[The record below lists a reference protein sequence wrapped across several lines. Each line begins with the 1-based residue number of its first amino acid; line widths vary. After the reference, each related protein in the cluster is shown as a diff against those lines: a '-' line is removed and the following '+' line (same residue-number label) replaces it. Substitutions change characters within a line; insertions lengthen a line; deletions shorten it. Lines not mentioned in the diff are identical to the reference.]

1 MKNAVTHSFA
11 RTLLAVSMLGLPSAA
26 LLTLPAVA
34 HAQAQAGTPMNVR
47 GSVVSLSGNVLK
59 VTTRE
64 GATVDVTLAEGW
76 KVAGVGHAA
85 IADIK
90 SGDYVGIASLPK
102 SDGGD
107 GALEVVIFP
116 PAMKGLGEGNHGWD
130 LKPNSSMTN
139 ATVANAVKGVDGHT
153 VTVTYHG
160 TEKKISVPDGTP
172 VVGFAAATKDNLVA
186 GAKVFIPAEKA
197 AKGALMTHQIV
208 VGTQGI
214 VPPM

>member
-26 LLTLPAVA
+26 LLTLPVVA
-34 HAQAQAGTPMNVR
+34 HAQAQAGTPTNVR

-59 VTTRE
+59 VKTRE

-153 VTVTYHG
+153 VTVTYQG
-160 TEKKISVPDGTP
+160 KEKKIAIPDGTP
-172 VVGFAAATKDNLVA
+172 VVTLAPATMKNLVA
-186 GAKVFIPAEKA
+186 GAR
-197 AKGALMTHQIV
+197 V
-208 VGTQGI
+208 VNSHLN
-214 VPPM
+214 